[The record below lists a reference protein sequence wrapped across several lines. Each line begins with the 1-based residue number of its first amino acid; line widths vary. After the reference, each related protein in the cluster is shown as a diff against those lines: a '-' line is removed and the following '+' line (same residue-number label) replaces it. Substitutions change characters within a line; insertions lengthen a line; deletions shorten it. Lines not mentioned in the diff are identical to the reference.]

1 MVSQP
6 ATFAPPDR
14 TMGSTGL
21 GDLVSAWWPLALTAL
36 VVVAAAMAVTAAAA
50 WRSSRVAVVD
60 VTWGVGFVLVA
71 LAGAV
76 VGAVTEDD
84 FYRGG
89 DLHRLVLA
97 TVVAV
102 WGLRLAWHIRGR
114 AQGHGEDPR
123 YAELIGVRPEEDRRA
138 WFVLG
143 VRKVFVVQA
152 VALWLISWPVQVGQA
167 LPVAAWW
174 LVGLGVLVTA
184 VGVLFE
190 SVGDA
195 QLAAYKEVPKD
206 ERPPVMETGLWRYT
220 RHPNYFGDACVWW
233 GLWLAG
239 GLASGWVPGLVTLVA
254 PVAMTYF
261 LVFATGAR
269 LLERS
274 MMQRP
279 GYPEYAA
286 RTSMFVPLPPKRR

>member
-1 MVSQP
+1 MSS
-6 ATFAPPDR
+6 TGL
-14 TMGSTGL
+14 GSTGL
-21 GDLVSAWWPLALTAL
+21 ASTGPVDLLAAWWPLALTAL
-36 VVVAAAMAVTAAAA
+36 VVVAAAMAVTAGAA

-60 VTWGVGFVLVA
+60 VTWGLGFVLVA

-76 VGAVTEDD
+76 VGGAVEGSDGA
-84 FYRGG
+84 RRW
-89 DLHRLVLA
+89 LLA
-97 TVVAV
+97 AAVAA

-114 AQGHGEDPR
+114 ARGHGEDPR
-123 YAELIGVRPEEDRRA
+123 YAALLGVAPEEDKRA
-138 WFVLG
+138 WFALG
-143 VRKVFVVQA
+143 VRKVFLVQA

-167 LPVAAWW
+167 LPVATWW

-184 VGVLFE
+184 VGVVFE

-206 ERPPVMETGLWRYT
+206 QRPPVMETGLWRYT

-269 LLERS
+269 LLERT
-274 MMQRP
+274 MMERP

-286 RTSMFVPLPPKRR
+286 RTSMFVPLPPRRG